1 MVDVARAA
9 FSKDTLITTD
19 VGSHKLLIGQG
30 WETYQPGGVMMSN
43 GLSSMGFALPGA
55 ITASM
60 LDRERKVV
68 CFTGDGGLA
77 MVHGELQL
85 ASEMGLG
92 LVIVVFCD
100 GSMNRIELKQMQLG
114 YPSTGTKFKQSDLV
128 GMAQAVGCD
137 GERAETPK
145 ALEDVLARAANP
157 GGLNR
162 PLLVEASIDPTQ
174 YEVQF

>member
-1 MVDVARAA
+1 M
-9 FSKDTLITTD
+9 ITTD
-19 VGSHKLLIGQG
+19 VGSHKLLVGQG

-43 GLSSMGFALPGA
+43 GLSSMGFTLPGA
-55 ITASM
+55 ITASL

-85 ASEMGLG
+85 ASELGLG

-114 YPSTGTKFKQSDLV
+114 YPSTGTKFKSADLV
-128 GMAQAVGCD
+128 GLAQAMGCD

-145 ALEDVLARAANP
+145 QLQDVLARAD
-157 GGLNR
+157 GLNR
-162 PLLVEASIDPTQ
+162 PLVVEARIDPTQ